1 MSVSAPG
8 RTSMSWDGD
17 MSDRDEKQNSIY
29 IYIYAVKAAQIVS
42 LVTALEIITL
52 LYVITLKILL
62 TAYQSTRS

>member
-1 MSVSAPG
+1 
-8 RTSMSWDGD
+8 MSWDGD